1 MDDNSNA
8 AKRIMA
14 IMPAKYQNRVD
25 FDDKNN
31 IIYIDGNLNDPNAKT
46 NETYKLNDETDLRR
60 FLMLM
65 GVPNYMISQNP
76 ELLNIFSKQENGNID
91 TQPGSIEPMDFDK
104 IISDIEQQNLD
115 EEAKKKELMKRSFEN
130 FQKNLMKE
138 RENVASSTY
147 VAPRKQPIITN
158 IPKTYK

>member
-1 MDDNSNA
+1 M
-8 AKRIMA
+8 
-14 IMPAKYQNRVD
+14 
-25 FDDKNN
+25 
-31 IIYIDGNLNDPNAKT
+31 
-46 NETYKLNDETDLRR
+46 E
-60 FLMLM
+60 
-65 GVPNYMISQNP
+65 
-76 ELLNIFSKQENGNID
+76 
-91 TQPGSIEPMDFDK
+91 FDK